1 MTGHGCATAE
11 FTSSVSRLYSGQSI
25 PGGGSSI
32 SEPTISYVTVPPTT
46 TDPTTTDPSTTQT
59 PTPITT
65 VPAPRS
71 KKKTNVGAIAG
82 GVVGGVAILGLAAA
96 GAIFL
101 ILRRRKNKVAS
112 GTVGPPPGH
121 ASMIGSGPAPGVA
134 EFKPAP
140 QGFPPSPN
148 AGYVDP
154 SGNGTG
160 YYPPQDAKPGFG
172 DQGVP
177 GQEVGGMSHP
187 YSPPTSPAPQYS
199 NMGPPM
205 VAGVP
210 AGVAEA
216 AGDEVQPQQ
225 QRESYQ
231 SFQPGQPQAGQPGQ
245 PAQPGHPGHLSQ
257 SGQPGQ
263 GPIYEAP

>member
-1 MTGHGCATAE
+1 MTEYGCGTAE
-11 FTSSVSRLYSGQSI
+11 FTRSVSRLFSGQSI
-25 PGGGSSI
+25 PGGGSSL
-32 SEPTISYVTVPPTT
+32 SEPTISYVTVPATP
-46 TDPTTTDPSTTQT
+46 TDPTTTDPSRTET

-65 VPAPRS
+65 IPAPPS

-82 GVVGGVAILGLAAA
+82 GAVGGAAVLAIAA
-96 GAIFL
+96 GAIFFL
-101 ILRRRKNKVAS
+101 LRRRKNKVES
-112 GTVGPPPGH
+112 GTVGAPPGH
-121 ASMIGSGPAPGVA
+121 TSMIGSGPAPGVS

-148 AGYVDP
+148 AQYVDAA
-154 SGNGTG
+154 GNGTG

-172 DQGVP
+172 QQNVP
-177 GQEVGGMSHP
+177 GQEVGGMTHP

-231 SFQPGQPQAGQPGQ
+231 SFNPGQTPPVNPAQ

-257 SGQPGQ
+257 PGQ
-263 GPIYEAP
+263 LGQQPIYEAP